1 MDTLAEHRRRVA
13 ALQHVQAWPQPVE
26 QVEVIETHISTVL
39 LGGDYAYKLKK
50 PVDFG
55 FLDFTRLGRR
65 HYYCMEEVRLN
76 RRLAPHV
83 YVDVVPVTEDAS
95 GPRLDGTG
103 EVADYA
109 VKMRRFP
116 QAALLGNRAQR
127 GPLEYDLIER
137 LADKL
142 ADFHAAMPIAT
153 DPLYGAPERI
163 GQRALENFEVLERN
177 FTGQKQVAR
186 LRRLRIWV
194 QEAAQRLAAA
204 FARRQREGHVRE
216 CHGDLHL
223 DNIIAWDGELAAFDC
238 IEFAPDLRWID
249 TANDIAFTV
258 MDLHFRAQP
267 VAAHHLLNAYLE
279 RSGDYNALELIPF
292 YSVYR
297 ALVRAKVDTLSL
309 EKHCGTLETR
319 QVMLEERVDRYLA
332 LAEYL
337 ARPDP
342 AHLVITFGVAGSGKS
357 TAAQALVE
365 RFGCIRLRSDIE
377 RKRLLGFAS
386 HAHTDSPLGG
396 GAYTHAHTQQT
407 YARLRTLAEGVLSAG
422 FVPVVDA
429 TFLGR
434 AQRRRFAELAEARQ
448 AGFAILALEVPPAQ
462 LRLRVAQRRARGRD
476 ASEADLSVLERQ
488 LQQRELLD
496 AGERERTIVVPAQA
510 TDPAD

>member
-13 ALQHVQAWPQPVE
+13 ALQRAQGWPQPAE
-26 QVEVIETHISTVL
+26 KVEVIETHISTVL

-50 PVDFG
+50 PVDLG
-55 FLDFTRLGRR
+55 FLDFTGLDRR

-83 YVDVVPVTEDAS
+83 YLDVVPVTEDAS
-95 GPRLDGTG
+95 GSRLGGTG
-103 EVADYA
+103 EVVDYA

-127 GPLEYDLIER
+127 GALEYELIER

-142 ADFHAAMPIAT
+142 ADFHAATAIAT
-153 DPLYGAPERI
+153 DPLYGAPDRI
-163 GQRALENFEVLERN
+163 SQRALENFGALERN
-177 FTGQKQVAR
+177 FAGQKQAVR
-186 LRRLRIWV
+186 LHRLRIWV
-194 QEAAQRLAAA
+194 QEAAQRLTAA

-258 MDLHFRAQP
+258 MDLYFRAQP

-279 RSGDYNALELIPF
+279 RSGDYSALEVIPF

-309 EKHCGTLETR
+309 EERCATLEAR
-319 QVMLEERVDRYLA
+319 QVTLERVDRYLA

-337 ARPDP
+337 AQPDP

-365 RFGCIRLRSDIE
+365 RFGCIRLRSDVE
-377 RKRLLGFAS
+377 RKRLLGLAKY
-386 HAHTDSPLGG
+386 AHTGSSLGG
-396 GAYTHAHTQQT
+396 GAYTHAQTQQT
-407 YARLRTLAEGVLSAG
+407 YARLRALAAGVLSAG
-422 FVPVVDA
+422 FVPIVDA
-429 TFLGR
+429 TFLDR

-462 LRLRVAQRRARGRD
+462 LRWRIAQRCTEGRD
-476 ASEADLSVLERQ
+476 ASEADLSVLEQQ
-488 LQQRELLD
+488 LEQCESLD
-496 AGERERTIVVPAQA
+496 AGEREHAIVVPAQA
-510 TDPAD
+510 TEPAG